1 MQPSLAPRSR
11 VTHFHFCGGS
21 GLMALGMQE
30 AHARVGTLEAE
41 MECLG
46 GFDAD
51 PGACAD
57 FKRLVGV
64 HETCRDLFTVEQFR
78 AFHGA
83 CRTAKKRCARC
94 QNTGEPPAG
103 WREVTVEDVRQA
115 AQGRVPDIVCTS
127 SPCKGLS
134 GLLSPGLAESARYQA
149 LNGLTV
155 RCVRLMCEAW
165 GDDPPPLFVFEN
177 VPLIATRGR
186 GLLDEIKELLDD
198 HGYAAAETFHDCG
211 ELGGLAQRRRRF
223 LLVARHRR
231 TVHAYARGTLV
242 ELPVAA
248 LGGGRLHYNPYE
260 AGVFVVGGEPI
271 AVADRVDFRR
281 DGAYVVQGA
290 A

>member
-78 AFHGA
+78 AFHGP
-83 CRTAKKRCARC
+83 CRTAKRRCARC

-103 WREVTVEDVRQA
+103 WREVTAEDVRRA